1 MLGLHCCTCFSPVVA
16 RGHYSSCDAQASR
29 WSGFFVSEHGLEGT
43 WAAVVAAL
51 GLSSCGSCALEHRLS
66 SWGSCALEHRLS
78 SWGSRAQLLYS
89 MWNLPRPRMEPIS
102 LALAGRFFTTVPP
115 GKPLFSLYYFIFN
128 YTIRCLLILQL
139 SNSGDIIKTWKA
151 KKN

>member
-1 MLGLHCCTCFSPVVA
+1 MYLFIFGYAGSSLLHVLF
-16 RGHYSSCDAQASR
+16 
-29 WSGFFVSEHGLEGT
+29 
-43 WAAVVAAL
+43 
-51 GLSSCGSCALEHRLS
+51 SSCGEGALLQLRCTGFSLKWLFCFGAWTRGHMGCSGCGLCALEHRLS

-78 SWGSRAQLLYS
+78 SWGSWAQVLYS

-102 LALAGRFFTTVPP
+102 LALAGRFFTTEPP

-139 SNSGDIIKTWKA
+139 SNSGDIIKT
-151 KKN
+151 